1 EIESRIKQVLD
12 NLEFLSSLKGDLG
25 LKEVIVVGLESGS
38 GSKVSQKLPST
49 SLVVESVIYGRDYD
63 KEIIFNWLTSDADNC
78 NQLSILSVVGMGGMG
93 KTTLAQHVYNHPR
106 IEEEVKFD
114 IKAWVCVSD
123 DFDVLRVTRAIL
135 EAITKS
141 KDDGGDLERVH
152 GRLKEELTGKRFLLV
167 LDDVWNEKREKWEA
181 VQTPL
186 NYGAQG
192 SRILVTTR
200 SGKVASTI
208 QSKKVH
214 HLEQLQEDHCW
225 QVFGKHAFQDDNPE
239 LNAEQKEIG
248 MKIVKKCQGL
258 PLALKTIGSLLHT
271 KSSVSKWES
280 VLTSKIWDLPQEDC
294 EIIPALFLSYRHL
307 PSHLKRCFA
316 FCALF
321 PKDYVF
327 VKEHLIQ
334 LWTVENF
341 LQCHQ
346 QRKCLEEVGEEY
358 FDDLLS
364 RSFFQQ
370 SSEDERLFVMHDLLN
385 HLAKYICGDICY
397 RLGVDDKAKC
407 ISERTRH
414 FSFPMNHVQYFDG
427 FDNLYDAK
435 RLRTFMPLRTKM
447 DCFFGWHCEMS
458 IQGLFNKFKFLRVL
472 SLSGCSGLTEVPD
485 FVGDFKHLRSLD
497 LSHTDIKKLPD
508 SMCSLYNL
516 QILKLN
522 WCGYLEELPSNL
534 DKLTNLSCLE
544 FEGTKV
550 RKMPMHLGK
559 LKNLQVLS
567 SFYVGKSGEFGIQ
580 QLGELNLHGSLS
592 IKELENIENPL
603 DALAANLKNK
613 IHLMELKLGWNW
625 KQNQIPNDPR
635 KEREVLENLQPSKHL
650 KKLSIYNYGGTQF
663 PSMLSN
669 VVSLTLENCKYCL
682 CLPPLGR
689 LPFLKKLMIAKLNGI
704 VSIDSNFYGNSTSS
718 FSSLERLEFDD
729 MQEWEDWECTAV
741 TGVFPRL
748 QLLYIE
754 KCPKFRGHLPGKLLH
769 LKDLSISNCEQ
780 LVASAPMSPEICTL
794 NLQNCGEVKFDY
806 HPTTLNKLRVTRLSM
821 EDSSLK
827 MIEHMISNTSLES
840 LDICSCPNMNIL
852 MTHSYDLLAKLK
864 LNCSCDSLTIFPL
877 DFFPKLR
884 LLDLDQCRSLQMISQ
899 EQVHNHL
906 KTLRIVECPQ
916 FESFPSQGLSA
927 PSLTSLTIEGLE
939 NLKSFPVRMH
949 VLLPSLDS
957 LVIKNCPKEVESFPG
972 EGLPSTLTIMH
983 LSNCYKLIAS
993 MKGALGANT
1002 SLESL
1007 YIENM
1012 DVESFP
1018 DEGLLPLS
1026 LKFLRICNCPDLKIL
1041 DYKGLCQLS
1050 SLEELDLTDNP
1061 SLQCLPQEGL
1071 PKSISTLRIWGN
1083 CPLLKQRCLGPKDE
1097 DWGKIVHI
1105 ENIWVDHE

>member
-1 EIESRIKQVLD
+1 
-12 NLEFLSSLKGDLG
+12 
-25 LKEVIVVGLESGS
+25 
-38 GSKVSQKLPST
+38 KLPST
-49 SLVVESVIYGRDYD
+49 SLVVENVIYGRDYD

-93 KTTLAQHVYNHPR
+93 KTTLAQHVYNDRR
-106 IEEEVKFD
+106 IEQEAKFD
-114 IKAWVCVSD
+114 IKAWVYVSD
-123 DFDVLRVTRAIL
+123 DFDVVRVTREIL
-135 EAITKS
+135 QAFTKS
-141 KDDGGDLERVH
+141 KNKDGNLEMVH
-152 GRLKEELTGKRFLLV
+152 QELKEKLTGKRFLLV

-200 SGKVASTI
+200 SGKVASTMR
-208 QSKKVH
+208 SKKVH

-225 QVFGKHAFQDDNPE
+225 QVFRKHAFQDDNPE
-239 LNAEQKEIG
+239 LNAELKEIG
-248 MKIVKKCQGL
+248 TKIVKNCKGL

-271 KSSVSKWES
+271 NSSVSKWES
-280 VLTSKIWDLPQEDC
+280 VLTSHIWDLPQEDC
-294 EIIPALFLSYRHL
+294 EIIPALFLSYHHL
-307 PSHLKRCFA
+307 PGHLKRCFA

-321 PKDYVF
+321 PKDYSF
-327 VKEHLIQ
+327 TKESLIE
-334 LWTVENF
+334 LWMAENF

-346 QRKCLEEVGEEY
+346 QRKSPEEVGEEY

-370 SSEDERLFVMHDLLN
+370 SSVSERLFVMHDLLN
-385 HLAKYICGDICY
+385 DLAKYICGDTCY

-407 ISERTRH
+407 ISERIRH
-414 FSFPMNHVQYFDG
+414 FSFPMDRVKDFDG
-427 FDNLYDAK
+427 FGSLYDAK
-435 RLRTFMPLRTKM
+435 RLHTFMAINTEIVG
-447 DCFFGWHCEMS
+447 FSGWHCKMS
-458 IQGLFNKFKFLRVL
+458 IKELLSKFKFLRVL
-472 SLSGCSGLTEVPD
+472 SLFGCFDLAEVPD
-485 FVGDFKHLRSLD
+485 FVGNLKHLCSLD
-497 LSHTDIKKLPD
+497 LTYTRIEKLPD

-522 WCGYLEELPSNL
+522 CCSYLEELPSNL
-534 DKLTNLSCLE
+534 DKLTNLRCLE
-544 FEGTKV
+544 FKGTKV

-559 LKNLQVLS
+559 LKNLQELS
-567 SFYVGKSGEFGIQ
+567 PFCVGKSSEFGIQ
-580 QLGELNLHGSLS
+580 QLGELNLRGSLS
-592 IKELENIENPL
+592 IQDLQNIENPS

-613 IHLMELKLGWNW
+613 IHLVELSLVWNW
-625 KQNQIPNDPR
+625 NQNQIPDDPR
-635 KEREVLENLQPSKHL
+635 KEREVLENLEPSKHM
-650 KKLSIYNYGGTQF
+650 KNLSIYNYGGTQF

-669 VVSLTLENCKYCL
+669 VVSLTLDNCKYCL

-689 LPFLKKLMIAKLNGI
+689 LPFLKSLIIISFNAI
-704 VSIDSNFYGNSTSS
+704 VSIDINFYGNSTSS
-718 FSSLERLEFDD
+718 FTSLERLEFRD
-729 MQEWEDWECTAV
+729 MQEWEDWECKAV
-741 TGVFPRL
+741 TGDFPRL

-754 KCPKFRGHLPGKLLH
+754 KCPKFRGHLPEELLH

-780 LVASAPMSPEICTL
+780 LVASAPKSPELCKL
-794 NLQNCGEVKFDY
+794 NLENCGEVKFDY
-806 HPTTLNKLRVTRLSM
+806 HPTTLKELKVTRLSM
-821 EDSSLK
+821 EASSLK

-840 LDICSCPNMNIL
+840 LKICSWPNMNIL
-852 MTHSYDLLAKLK
+852 MTPYDLLAELE
-864 LNCSCDSLTIFPL
+864 LICSCDSLTIFPL

-884 LLDLDQCRSLQMISQ
+884 WLDLNQCRSLQMISQ

-927 PSLTSLTIEGLE
+927 PSLMSLIIEGLE

-972 EGLPSTLTIMH
+972 EGLPSSLTSMH

-1002 SLESL
+1002 SLKL
-1007 YIENM
+1007 LVIEEM

-1026 LKFLRICNCPDLKIL
+1026 LKSLHIGYCPDLKIL

-1050 SLEELDLTDNP
+1050 SLEHLSLGDNP

-1071 PKSISTLRIWGN
+1071 PKSISTFSISGN
-1083 CPLLKQRCLGPKDE
+1083 CPLLKQRCLDPKGE

-1105 ENIWVDHE
+1105 KNIWVPILHNILTTFEIHSFLHNRNITYT